1 MYLRYNLGRGRWV
14 ITDATTNYRRP
25 HKAVTFAFDTENVV
39 MLDGVIMSQE
49 ELFERL
55 KGVSTADKRQR
66 VTSRVWSWQTFDE
79 FNGFFMTNDF
89 DAWLDWQCRCG
100 YKFGWCYNAK
110 FDFSQVDYQI
120 LTSRRWKPHSDE
132 LNTKAQPWTY
142 ESIHNDMGARYAYKL
157 WIPY

>member
-14 ITDATTNYRRP
+14 ITDAETNYRRP

-39 MLDGVIMSQE
+39 MLDGVIMSQT

-89 DAWLDWQCRCG
+89 GAWLDWKCR
-100 YKFGWCYNAK
+100 
-110 FDFSQVDYQI
+110 
-120 LTSRRWKPHSDE
+120 
-132 LNTKAQPWTY
+132 
-142 ESIHNDMGARYAYKL
+142 
-157 WIPY
+157 